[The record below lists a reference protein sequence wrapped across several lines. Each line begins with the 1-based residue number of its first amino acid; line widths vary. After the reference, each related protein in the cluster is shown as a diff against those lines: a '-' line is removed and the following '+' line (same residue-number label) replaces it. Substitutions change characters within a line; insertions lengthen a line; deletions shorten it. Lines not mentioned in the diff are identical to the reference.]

1 MLKKFLAFLLSIII
15 LASMLIGSASA
26 FQISGFELNAKS
38 AMLVSLD
45 TGEVLF
51 SKAENEKMYP
61 ASITKLLVAIL
72 LLEKAENLDTTMITT
87 NRSALNAISGTG
99 ASVIGLKEGEQLTAR
114 QALYCLLV
122 SSGGDVAYTIAEY
135 CAGSVDAFIDM
146 MNQKAQQIG
155 MTSSH
160 FGNPVGLHDDQTYT
174 TASDLVLL
182 AKQALTY
189 KEIVEVTSVSRY
201 TVEATN
207 MSPARILS
215 TTNFLID
222 PNTNYYYKYAKG
234 LKTGFTDEA
243 GRCVV
248 STASYNGYNY
258 LCIVLGCTTKGGR
271 NDFIDSRNLY
281 RWAFNNFEYKSIL
294 DTTKPVAEIPVEL
307 SWATDYLQLYPEKS
321 ISSILPKEA
330 DESTIYIE
338 PHLIGQSVDAPIKAG
353 DVLGTAD
360 VIYASE
366 VIGTVNLVAKETVK
380 ANLFLRIGRGFKRFF
395 SSAAFKIV
403 LALIIA
409 AVAIYIAIVIKLN
422 SRSKKRRKVKY
433 VPYEK
438 HSKNK

>member
-1 MLKKFLAFLLSIII
+1 MLKKFLAFLLAITI
-15 LASMLIGSASA
+15 LASLFVGTASA

-72 LLEKAENLDTTMITT
+72 LLEKADNLDTTIITT

-122 SSGGDVAYTIAEY
+122 SSGGDVAYTIAEF

-146 MNQKAQQIG
+146 MNQKATQLG
-155 MTSSH
+155 MASSH

-174 TASDLVLL
+174 TAADLVLL
-182 AKQALTY
+182 AKHALTY
-189 KEIVEVTSVSRY
+189 NEIVEVTSVSRY

-222 PNTNYYYKYAKG
+222 PNTNYFYKYAKG

-271 NDFIDSRNLY
+271 NDFIDSKNLY

-338 PHLIGQSVDAPIKAG
+338 PHLIGQTVDAPIKAG
-353 DVLGTAD
+353 DILGTAD

-366 VIGTVNLVAKETVK
+366 IIGTVNLIAKETVK
-380 ANLFLRIGRGFKRFF
+380 ANIFLRIGRGIKKFF
-395 SSAAFKIV
+395 SSTAFKII
-403 LALIIA
+403 LGLIIA
-409 AVAIYIAIVIKLN
+409 VVAIYIVIVIKLN
-422 SRSKKRRKVKY
+422 SNSKKRRKVKY

-438 HSKNK
+438 HGKNK